1 MYNQT
6 EGKSVREQI
15 LERMHEEAR
24 LAYEIMEK
32 DSILRNNPNYLPI
45 TTYILPNER

>member
-24 LAYEIMEK
+24 LAYEAMER
-32 DSILRNNPNYLPI
+32 DFRLRNMVYSLPVTI
-45 TTYILPNER
+45 YKLPLR